1 MSSFSFFLSIYFMNQ
16 PYGCWYA
23 FLPVSHCTGGW
34 AGRNTSSLSQEKH
47 WEAQNQPWLLCMSQL
62 FYSFLRGKKKKKSC
76 LHLIF
81 AGASETK
88 PHLQEALMAL
98 RALTALPRHSA
109 LRWHIPGSSPLP
121 ASTSLRTAAGTTAK
135 EELSLQTAFTKQSL
149 LHCSQL

>member
-1 MSSFSFFLSIYFMNQ
+1 MDADMLSCLCLIAQGAEQVETQAPFPRKSTGKHKTSPDCSVCPNCFTLSS
-16 PYGCWYA
+16 G
-23 FLPVSHCTGGW
+23 
-34 AGRNTSSLSQEKH
+34 
-47 WEAQNQPWLLCMSQL
+47 
-62 FYSFLRGKKKKKSC
+62 GKKKKKSC